1 MYIVGDKTL
10 ARTFVWKQKMEKDYD
25 MSKLS
30 EDQIKDKLS
39 DIISS
44 IERLKDQRKK
54 KEQEKIKLEEEKN
67 RLSKERQ
74 QENY

>member
-1 MYIVGDKTL
+1 
-10 ARTFVWKQKMEKDYD
+10 MEKDYD

-30 EDQIKDKLS
+30 EDQIKDKLG

-54 KEQEKIKLEEEKN
+54 KEYKGKLV
-67 RLSKERQ
+67 RQ
-74 QENY
+74 WRGNQGNLR